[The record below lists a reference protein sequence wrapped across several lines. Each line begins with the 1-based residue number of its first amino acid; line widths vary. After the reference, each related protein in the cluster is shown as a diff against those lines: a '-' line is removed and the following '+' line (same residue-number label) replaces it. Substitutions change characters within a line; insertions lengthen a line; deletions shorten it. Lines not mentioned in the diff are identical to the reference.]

1 MEIKKILCPTDFSEA
16 AKKAFEYAVFL
27 ASSQH
32 AELVLLHVVDQL
44 HGFDNYEILSLTPQ
58 EISERMETHAYENM
72 SDILDQIKGSI
83 AIETA
88 VEHGKS
94 SVQIIEKAREVKAD
108 IIVMGS
114 HGRTG
119 LSHVLIGSV
128 AETVVRHASCP
139 VLVVKNVDHRSETP

>member
-32 AELVLLHVVDQL
+32 AELVLLHIVDQL
-44 HGFDNYEILSLTPQ
+44 HGFEAYEILALTPQ
-58 EISERMETHAYENM
+58 EISQRMEKHAYENM
-72 SDILDQIKGSI
+72 SDLVDQIKGSI

-88 VEHGKS
+88 VEHGKP
-94 SVQIIEKAREVKAD
+94 SVQIVEKAREVKAD

-128 AETVVRHASCP
+128 AERVVRHASCP
-139 VLVVKNVDHRSETP
+139 VLVVRDMYQQPGTP

>member
-1 MEIKKILCPTDFSEA
+1 MEIKKILCPTDFSEV

-27 ASSQH
+27 ASSQR

-44 HGFDNYEILSLTPQ
+44 HGFENYEVLVLSPQ
-58 EISERMETHAYENM
+58 EISERMEKQAYENM
-72 SDILDQIKGSI
+72 GSLVDQIKG
-83 AIETA
+83 AIEIETT

-128 AETVVRHASCP
+128 AEAVVRHASCP
-139 VLVVKNVDHRSETP
+139 VLVVKDMYQRPEAL